1 MVHHPNYEMAL
12 PSAQSAARTIS
23 CSERQDLIIRH
34 KSLKYN
40 KLSPLLPIFKAIS
53 ALSLRLLVAGGW
65 FGAGVGWL
73 GGSGS
78 YHPVG

>member
-1 MVHHPNYEMAL
+1 MVHHPNYEMTL
-12 PSAQSAARTIS
+12 PSAQSAARTTS
-23 CSERQDLIIRH
+23 CSERQDVTIRR
-34 KSLKYN
+34 KSLKNN
-40 KLSPLLPIFKAIS
+40 KLPPPIFKTIS